1 MKKLLVILFIGFG
14 FISCEDVIELDLNT
28 AEPKLVV
35 EANISVL
42 KDDHTP
48 YNSFIRL
55 TESTSFY
62 NHDIPFVD
70 DAVVTITSENN
81 QVFSFIHTANG
92 YYEADF
98 IPEENIEYTLEIIYK
113 NEVYQATTSL
123 KTTSSFEYVE
133 QKDDGGFFGDQIE
146 LKAFF
151 SDPAEEENFYYF
163 VALCERG
170 DRRSVSND
178 EFYNGNTTFLMYT
191 DEDLIPGDEV
201 RFHLYGTSEGFYNFM
216 SKILQQSGTG
226 SPFDTPPAGIRG
238 NVVNTTNGDN
248 FPYGYF
254 RISEVSVLNYTVE

>member
-1 MKKLLVILFIGFG
+1 MKKLLVILFIGLG

-98 IPEENIEYTLEIIYK
+98 IPLENIEYTLEIIYK

-133 QKDDGGFFGDQIE
+133 EKDDGGFFGDQIE

-151 SDPAEEENFYYF
+151 TDPAEEENFYYF
-163 VALCERG
+163 VA
-170 DRRSVSND
+170 
-178 EFYNGNTTFLMYT
+178 
-191 DEDLIPGDEV
+191 
-201 RFHLYGTSEGFYNFM
+201 
-216 SKILQQSGTG
+216 
-226 SPFDTPPAGIRG
+226 
-238 NVVNTTNGDN
+238 
-248 FPYGYF
+248 
-254 RISEVSVLNYTVE
+254 

>member
-1 MKKLLVILFIGFG
+1 MKRFLVILVIGLG
-14 FISCEDVIELDLNT
+14 LMSCEDVVELDLNT
-28 AEPKLVV
+28 ADPKLVI

-42 KDDHTP
+42 KEDHSP

-55 TESTSFY
+55 TESASFY
-62 NHDIPFVD
+62 TNDILFVD
-70 DAVVTITSENN
+70 DAIVTITSENN
-81 QVFSFIHTANG
+81 EVYEYIHTTNG
-92 YYEADF
+92 YYESIF
-98 IPEENIEYTLEIIYK
+98 IPQENIEYTLEIHYK
-113 NEVYQATTSL
+113 NETYQATTSL
-123 KTTSSFEYVE
+123 KTTSAFEYVE

-146 LKAFF
+146 LKVFF
-151 SDPAEEENFYYF
+151 TDPTEEENYYYF

-216 SKILQQSGTG
+216 SKILQQSGSG
-226 SPFDTPPAGIRG
+226 NPFDTPPAGIRG
-238 NVVNTTNGDN
+238 NVVNVTNSEN
-248 FPYGYF
+248 YPYGYF